1 MRQYRFRLSISPE
14 QYEDYYRGVIRNV
27 LVRCDTGQSMQ
38 FPAVLLKK
46 FVAADGIHGHF
57 VLVCDENNKCVELRR
72 L

>member
-14 QYEDYYRGVIRNV
+14 QHEDYYRGVIRNV
-27 LVRCDTGQSMQ
+27 LVHCDTGQSMQ

-46 FVAADGIHGHF
+46 FVATDGIHGHF
-57 VLVCDENNKCVELRR
+57 VLVCDENHKCVELRR